1 MALDPEYKKKISFTG
16 KHTIDKMN
24 EMNDIHKMNEMNDI
38 HKMNDINNK
47 SKAKRLHMSDLDDT
61 DITHSIQVE
70 MLNKLYTD
78 CDFPL
83 KSLLEKELHQKING
97 YKAQDIK
104 KELYDVELL
113 INLSDTIE
121 KLMSSKLHCYYCKCA
136 IVLLYKNVREPTQW
150 SLDRIDNS
158 KCHSREN
165 TVVAC
170 LKCNLQ
176 RRVTNIDKFIFTKSL
191 KIQKHF

>member
-1 MALDPEYKKKISFTG
+1 MLFHLLLVCSIHNE
-16 KHTIDKMN
+16 KHQ
-24 EMNDIHKMNEMNDI
+24 
-38 HKMNDINNK
+38 
-47 SKAKRLHMSDLDDT
+47 R
-61 DITHSIQVE
+61 
-70 MLNKLYTD
+70 
-78 CDFPL
+78 
-83 KSLLEKELHQKING
+83 KELHQKING

-104 KELYDVELL
+104 KELYDVGLL

-136 IVLLYKNVREPTQW
+136 IVLLYKSVREPTQW

-165 TVVAC
+165 TVIAC

-191 KIQKHF
+191 KINKCS

>member
-1 MALDPEYKKKISFTG
+1 MALAQRKSILFTG
-16 KHTIDKMN
+16 KHTIDKMTSA
-24 EMNDIHKMNEMNDI
+24 
-38 HKMNDINNK
+38 INNNN
-47 SKAKRLHMSDLDDT
+47 SEKAKRLHMTDLDDL
-61 DITHSIQVE
+61 DITHTLQVE

-83 KSLLEKELHQKING
+83 KSLLEKELEKKING

-104 KELYDVELL
+104 KEIYDADLL
-113 INLSDTIE
+113 IHFSDTID
-121 KLMSSKLHCYYCKCA
+121 KLISSKLRCYYCKCA
-136 IVLLYKNVREPTQW
+136 VVLLYKNVREPTQW
-150 SLDRIDNS
+150 SLDRTDND

-176 RRVTNIDKFIFTKSL
+176 RRVTNADKFTFTKSL
-191 KIQKHF
+191 KIVLLEKVPQKKT